1 MYQLSICCLNFKST
15 LHCSAFDMEHSFF
28 PSLHNIEFCCWGHWK
43 ILGEEQAFLLVLS
56 VLCLNSAVYDHWEQ
70 QGNGPALISPWPAF
84 LSIPGDSFPLGHPC
98 GQFSSELRSRE
109 FLCGQPYPVL
119 KRVASQLTT
128 STEGFAVSPELQHL
142 LVKSSSS
149 EFHQQ
154 WVSTTRDYCSTL
166 SNKVGS
172 LPRRG
177 PSVFLSFLGAV
188 P

>member
-15 LHCSAFDMEHSFF
+15 LHCSAFDMEHSSL

-43 ILGEEQAFLLVLS
+43 ILGEEQTFLLVLS
-56 VLCLNSAVYDHWEQ
+56 VLCLNSSAVYDHWEQ
-70 QGNGPALISPWPAF
+70 RGNGPALISPWPAF
-84 LSIPGDSFPLGHPC
+84 LSIPGDSFG
-98 GQFSSELRSRE
+98 SELRCRE

-128 STEGFAVSPELQHL
+128 STGGFAVSPELQHL

-149 EFHQQ
+149 KFHQH
-154 WVSTTRDYCSTL
+154 WVSTTQGLLLYPLQQSW
-166 SNKVGS
+166 S
-172 LPRRG
+172 LPR
-177 PSVFLSFLGAV
+177 GALLYFFH